1 MAGQD
6 LRALKS
12 CLTDYVNSIT
22 THSGKLYNCPLC
34 GSGTGKNHTGAFS
47 IYANGERC
55 KCFACGFGDTDAG
68 DTAKD
73 IFDLCAAYE
82 KVSLPEATK
91 MIIER
96 YGSPA
101 TAQRTTA
108 AEDFADV
115 APAPMAAN
123 AAPDQKPEQ
132 QPRKDYTEYLTR
144 CAEAMPGSPAESYLR
159 DRGFTDETIKRFRLG
174 YDAGCYNKQ
183 LGRRIPS
190 ITIPYGIKA
199 DGRMTYYATRAIS
212 EKAYDKPKTIEAGS
226 EPLFNAAALYAGD
239 VVFVV
244 ESQLCA
250 ISIEQAGGKA
260 IAVGGKG
267 ASKLTDQLKRK
278 PSAAALVLC
287 LDNDDAGRTATAAM
301 DKALEALGVFHADGS
316 AAIMGEYE
324 QGSAEYCKDP
334 NEVLQRRGNEALTAA
349 VKETVDGTI
358 YARDFA
364 AQFEE
369 EERQKRT
376 GAGMVD
382 SFLADI
388 QTERYKPLPTGIT
401 DIDRALSGG
410 LFRQTLV
417 VLGAAPGA
425 GKTALAQWIF
435 EGMAKNGTN
444 CLYLNLEMSREQ
456 ILARSFSRIA
466 ARQGFKINANAV
478 MKGYAWTAE
487 QRAAVMAA
495 ADEYKRDI
503 APRMVYNGIDSN
515 DLDAII
521 DHIEAEAQRAE
532 KAGMQAPIVCIDY
545 LQLIGGRPGEDA
557 AAVLKRAVSAFK
569 GYAIKHETI
578 VFTIIAHNRAS
589 NSTGAVSMESGRDT
603 SAIEYSA
610 DLQLALAFTDC
621 IKKPGSKDK
630 AKTPDE
636 LTPEDMKRVTLRI
649 VKGRFGGRGTDVDL
663 HFNGETMTYT
673 QTAHEF
679 SEYKGATP
687 FDKPA
692 NGKAQQMHF

>member
-34 GSGTGKNHTGAFS
+34 PSGTGKNHTGAFS

-55 KCFACGFGDTDAG
+55 KCFACGFGDPDAG

-82 KVSLPEATK
+82 GVSLPEATK
-91 MIIER
+91 IIIDR

-101 TAQRTTA
+101 TARRTTA
-108 AEDFADV
+108 EEDFADAV
-115 APAPMAAN
+115 PAPMAAN
-123 AAPDQKPEQ
+123 AAPDQMPE
-132 QPRKDYTEYLTR
+132 QPRKDYSEYLTR

-174 YDAGCYNKQ
+174 YDAACYNKQ
-183 LGRRIPS
+183 LGRKVPS

-199 DGRMTYYATRAIS
+199 GGQMTYYATRAIN

-226 EPLFNAAALYAGD
+226 EPLFNATALYAGD

-287 LDNDDAGRTATAAM
+287 LDADEAGRKAAAAM
-301 DKALEALGVFHADGS
+301 DKTLEELGIFHVDGS
-316 AAIMGEYE
+316 AAIMGESDP
-324 QGSAEYCKDP
+324 GSADYCKDP
-334 NEVLQRRGNEALTAA
+334 NEVLQRRGVEALAEA

-358 YARDFA
+358 YARDFQ

-425 GKTALAQWIF
+425 GKTALCQWIL

-466 ARQGFKINANAV
+466 ARQGFKINASAV
-478 MKGYAWTAE
+478 MKGYQWTAE

-495 ADEYKRDI
+495 AEEYKRDI
-503 APRMVYNGIDSN
+503 APRMIYNAEGVTS
-515 DLDAII
+515 DLDTIL
-521 DHIEAEAQRAE
+521 DYIEAEAQRAE
-532 KAGMQAPIVCIDY
+532 KAGLKAPIVCLDY
-545 LQLIGGRPGEDA
+545 AQLITGKPGEDA
-557 AAVLKRAVSAFK
+557 AAVLKRAVSALK
-569 GYAIKHETI
+569 GFAIRHETI
-578 VFTIIAHNRAS
+578 VITIIAHNRAS

-621 IKKPGSKDK
+621 IKKPGSKEK

-636 LTPEDMKRVTLRI
+636 LTPDDMKRVTLRI
-649 VKGRFGGRGTDVDL
+649 VKGRFGGRGVDVDL
-663 HFNGETMTYT
+663 HFDGETMTYT
-673 QTAHEF
+673 QTAREF
-679 SEYKGATP
+679 TEYKGATP
-687 FDKPA
+687 FDKPTTG
-692 NGKAQQMHF
+692 GKQQMHF